1 MKHLLLLLGCCWL
14 LAFGAAGAPL
24 PVTVVRD
31 TADWTWLYQDAQV
44 LPAPAGL
51 TLADV
56 QSARWS
62 GQFVPMPKDDIPTT
76 TQDLW
81 VRCAFRSGTGTNTRW
96 LLLTQT
102 DYLDGLDV
110 YLQHSDG
117 RVEHH
122 RLASTLPYEQTHALR
137 LRPFN
142 LRLNLPPG
150 QTLTLYARLPAAYR
164 ANFAVAEQ
172 AHMLQWSREGDWT
185 MGPYF
190 GIMLALLAYNLLLF
204 FSVRDRSYLY
214 YSLYVAAF
222 AAAQLDMT
230 GYWRLLWPSPLGGL
244 GIDLRQNFILACTIF
259 FGTLTARAFLETPHL
274 LPRFDRLLRLTLL
287 LAWLP
292 VLSFL
297 TPNPNAAAWWQAGTA
312 LWTSVVLLT
321 AGTLALRAGYRPARY
336 YMVGW
341 TLLLVAVVNYYLS
354 EVDLLPHFGFWTTH
368 GVHIASALEMIL
380 LSLGLAD
387 RINLAKKDKQL
398 AQEEALRALQAKEA
412 AQSEAMTALR
422 AKQEAQSQALAVSW
436 EKEELQQ
443 RSNQELAERAAE
455 LQQAYQELQASIR
468 TSHQL
473 QELDELKTKFFTN
486 ISHELRTPL
495 TLIIS
500 PLEQL
505 LSESRQQPQAAPP
518 EYALMLRNARRL
530 LRLINQLLDI
540 ARLEAGQTQ
549 LAAAPDDLVRTVRT
563 NVLSF
568 ESLAV
573 SREVALRFASPLD
586 GLKVYFDAE
595 QLDKILYNLL
605 GNALKFT
612 PAGGQVTVSVDR
624 QADQA
629 ILRVRDTGP
638 GIPAE
643 HLPLIFDRFHQVDD
657 SRTRHHEGS
666 GIGLALVKELVA
678 LHHGHIRVSSAL
690 GQGST
695 FVVELPLGH
704 AHLQPAELRPATE
717 VPYSASELPPPRLP
731 ELEQRMNTLALA
743 PTDGEAEDDGRP
755 LVLVV
760 EDNPEMRA
768 YIQSCL
774 TAEFRV
780 LTASDGAQGL
790 EQAAATVPDLIV
802 SDLMMPR
809 VDGLELCRRLRE
821 DERVSHVPVIL
832 LTARAADEARLT
844 SFGLGADEYLTK
856 PFRPEELRVRMHNLI
871 RQRQLLRQQF
881 SRAVTLQPRAISIT
895 SADETFLK
903 RALAVVE
910 DHMADTEFSVEQ
922 FADTLA
928 LSRVQ
933 LHRKLKALTD
943 QSTSEFVRTVRL
955 RRAAALLQAQAG
967 NVAEIAEQVG
977 FGNLSYFSK
986 CFREQYQMTPSEYAA
1001 TAVLEQ

>member
-1 MKHLLLLLGCCWL
+1 MKYWLILLWGCLLLAAPASAAPPSTLL
-14 LAFGAAGAPL
+14 
-24 PVTVVRD
+24 VRD
-31 TADWTWLYQDAQV
+31 TAAWNWLYDEAWL

-51 TLADV
+51 TLAQV
-56 QSARWS
+56 QSARWAA
-62 GQFVPMPKDDIPTT
+62 QFRPLPAT
-76 TQDLW
+76 DLPATAREQW
-81 VRCAFRSGTGTNTRW
+81 LRCALTSGAANSTRW
-96 LLLTQT
+96 LLLAST
-102 DYLDGLDV
+102 DYYDGLEV
-110 YLQHSDG
+110 YLVRPDG
-117 RVEHH
+117 RVQRH
-122 RLASTLPYEQTHALR
+122 LLKSTLPYTQTHALR
-137 LRPFN
+137 LRQFN
-142 LRLNLPPG
+142 LRLDLPPG
-150 QTLTLYARLPAAYR
+150 QVLTLYARLPASAR
-164 ANFAVAEQ
+164 ASFAVVEQ
-172 AHMLQWSREGDWT
+172 AYALQWARDGDLA

-190 GIMLALLAYNLLLF
+190 GILLALLAYNLLLY
-204 FSVRDRSYLY
+204 FSVRDKSYLY

-222 AAAQLDMT
+222 TAAQLDMT
-230 GYWRLLWPSPLGGL
+230 GYWRQLWPSPLTGPEL
-244 GIDLRQNFILACTIF
+244 ELRQNFVLACTIF
-259 FGTLTARAFLETPHL
+259 FGTLTARAFLETPRL

-292 VLSFL
+292 LLSFL
-297 TPNPNAAAWWQAGTA
+297 TPDSPLAAWWQAGTA
-312 LWTSVVLLT
+312 LWTSAVLLT
-321 AGTLALRAGYRPARY
+321 AGALALRAGYRPARY

-341 TLLLVAVVNYYLS
+341 TLLLLAVVNYYLS
-354 EVDLLPHFGFWTTH
+354 QLEIIPHYGFWSTH
-368 GVHIASALEMIL
+368 GVHVASALEMIL

-387 RINLAKKDKQL
+387 RINLAKKDRQR
-398 AQEEALRALQAKEA
+398 AQEEALRALQAKDA
-412 AQSEAMTALR
+412 AQNEALTALR
-422 AKQEAQSQALAVSW
+422 EKQAAQTRALEVSR

-443 RSNQELAERAAE
+443 RSNRELAERAAE

-468 TSHQL
+468 TSHKL

-505 LSESRQQPQAAPP
+505 LSEARRRNEEPAHP

-540 ARLEAGQTQ
+540 ARLEAGQTR

-573 SREVALRFASPLD
+573 GNGVELRFESPFDALE
-586 GLKVYFDAE
+586 VYLDAE
-595 QLDKILYNLL
+595 QFDKILYNLL

-612 PAGGQVTVSVDR
+612 PAGGQVVVSVDR
-624 QADQA
+624 QAERA
-629 ILRVRDTGP
+629 VLRVRDTGP

-657 SRTRHHEGS
+657 TRTRRHEGS

-678 LHHGHIRVSSAL
+678 LHHGHIRVLSVL

-695 FVVELPLGH
+695 FVVELPLGR
-704 AHLQPAELRPATE
+704 AHLQPAELRPASDAPGE
-717 VPYSASELPPPRLP
+717 VRTSRVLP
-731 ELEQRMNTLALA
+731 ELETE
-743 PTDGEAEDDGRP
+743 PTNSFEPQPAATANAEDARP

-768 YIQSCL
+768 YIHSCL
-774 TAEFRV
+774 AAEFRV
-780 LTASDGAQGL
+780 LTADDGEQGL
-790 EQAAATVPDLIV
+790 ERAVAAVPDLVV
-802 SDLMMPR
+802 SDLMMPQI
-809 VDGLELCRRLRE
+809 DGLELCRRLRE
-821 DERVSHVPVIL
+821 DERTSHVPVVL
-832 LTARAADEARLT
+832 LTARAGDEDRLL

-856 PFRPEELRVRMHNLI
+856 PFRPEELRVRLHNLV
-871 RQRQLLRQQF
+871 RQRALLRQRF
-881 SRAVTLQPRAISIT
+881 GRAVTLQPRDISIT
-895 SADETFLK
+895 SADEAFLH

-910 DHMADTEFSVEQ
+910 EHMADTGFSVEQ
-922 FADTLA
+922 FADAMA

-955 RRAAALLQAQAG
+955 RRAAALLLAQVG
-967 NVAEIAEQVG
+967 NVAEVAEQVG

-986 CFREQYQMTPSEYAA
+986 CFRELYQQTPSEYAA
-1001 TAVLEQ
+1001 GAVV

>member
-1 MKHLLLLLGCCWL
+1 M
-14 LAFGAAGAPL
+14 AAPG

-31 TADWTWLYQDAQV
+31 TAAWNWLYQDAQV

-51 TLADV
+51 TLAEV
-56 QSARWS
+56 QSARWA
-62 GQFVPMPKDDIPTT
+62 GQFRALPKADLPATA
-76 TQDLW
+76 QDQW
-81 VRCAFRSGTGTNTRW
+81 IRCAVQSGTKAGTRW
-96 LLLTQT
+96 LLLVST
-102 DYLDGLDV
+102 DYLDGLEV
-110 YLQHSDG
+110 YLQRPGGPSRRH
-117 RVEHH
+117 V
-122 RLASTLPYEQTHALR
+122 LTSTAPYAQTHALQLR
-137 LRPFN
+137 QFNLQLDLRPGEP
-142 LRLNLPPG
+142 LL
-150 QTLTLYARLPAAYR
+150 LYARLPARQRAY
-164 ANFAVAEQ
+164 FAVVEQ
-172 AHMLQWSREGDWT
+172 AHVLQTAREGDLT

-190 GIMLALLAYNLLLF
+190 GILLALLAYNLLLY
-204 FSVRDRSYLY
+204 FSVRDKSYLY

-222 AAAQLDMT
+222 TAAQLDMT
-230 GYWRLLWPSPLGGL
+230 GYWRQLWPSNLSGAGL
-244 GIDLRQNFILACTIF
+244 DLRQNFILACTIF
-259 FGTLTARAFLETPHL
+259 FGTLTARAFLETPRL

-297 TPNPNAAAWWQAGTA
+297 TPDSQAAAWWQAGTA

-354 EVDLLPHFGFWTTH
+354 QVELIPHFGFWSTH
-368 GVHIASALEMIL
+368 GVHVASAVEMIL

-387 RINLAKKDKQL
+387 RINLAKKDKQR
-398 AQEEALRALQAKEA
+398 AQEEVLRALQAKEA
-412 AQSEAMTALR
+412 AQREALAAMQE
-422 AKQEAQSQALAVSW
+422 KQVAQTQALEVSR

-443 RSNQELAERAAE
+443 RSNQELAARAAE

-505 LSESRQQPQAAPP
+505 LSETRQRHEEAAHP

-540 ARLEAGQTQ
+540 ARLEAGQTR
-549 LAAAPDDLVRTVRT
+549 LAAAPDDLVRAVRT

-568 ESLAV
+568 EPLAV
-573 SREVALRFASPLD
+573 GNEVQLRFESPLEA
-586 GLKVYFDAE
+586 LEVYFDGE

-612 PAGGQVTVSVDR
+612 PAGGQVVVSVER
-624 QADQA
+624 QAERA
-629 ILRVRDTGP
+629 VLRVRDTGP

-657 SRTRHHEGS
+657 SRTRRHEGS

-678 LHHGHIRVSSAL
+678 LHHGHIRVSSVP
-690 GQGST
+690 GQGTT
-695 FVVELPLGH
+695 FVVELPLGK
-704 AHLQPAELRPATE
+704 AHLQPDELRPATDAAD
-717 VPYSASELPPPRLP
+717 SI
-731 ELEQRMNTLALA
+731 
-743 PTDGEAEDDGRP
+743 EAELLTFELDKTTDNLPIPAAPAADADADDARP

-774 TAEFRV
+774 TVEFRV
-780 LTASDGAQGL
+780 LTADDGEQGL
-790 EQAAATVPDLIV
+790 ERAIATVPDLVV

-809 VDGLELCRRLRE
+809 LDGLELCRRLRA
-821 DERVSHVPVIL
+821 DERTSHVPVIL
-832 LTARAADEARLT
+832 LTARAGDEARLT

-871 RQRQLLRQQF
+871 RQRELLRQRF
-881 SRAVTLQPRAISIT
+881 SRAVTLQPRDISIT
-895 SADETFLK
+895 SADEAFLN
-903 RALAVVE
+903 RALGVVE
-910 DHMADTEFSVEQ
+910 ERMADADFSVEQ
-922 FADTLA
+922 FADLMA

-955 RRAAALLQAQAG
+955 RRAAALLLAQAG

-986 CFREQYQMTPSEYAA
+986 CFREQYQQTPSEYAA
-1001 TAVLEQ
+1001 KAEVEQ

>member
-14 LAFGAAGAPL
+14 LAFGAEAALL

-31 TADWTWLYQDAQV
+31 TAEWTWLYHDAQV

-51 TLADV
+51 TLAEV
-56 QSARWS
+56 QSGRWA
-62 GQFVPMPKDDIPTT
+62 GQFVPMPGAQLPATA
-76 TQDLW
+76 QDQW
-81 VRCAFRSGTGTNTRW
+81 VRCAFRSGTGTDTRW
-96 LLLTQT
+96 LLLVQT

-110 YLQHSDG
+110 YLQRPDG
-117 RVEHH
+117 RTDHQ
-122 RLASTLPYEQTHALR
+122 RLTSTLPYEQTHALR

-164 ANFAVAEQ
+164 VNFAVVEQ
-172 AHMLQWSREGDWT
+172 ASMLQWSREGDWT

-214 YSLYVAAF
+214 YALYVAAF
-222 AAAQLDMT
+222 TAAQLDMT
-230 GYWRLLWPSPLGGL
+230 GYWRQLWPSTLDRVGL
-244 GIDLRQNFILACTIF
+244 DLRQNFILACTIF
-259 FGTLTARAFLETPHL
+259 FGTLTARAFLETPRL

-297 TPNPNAAAWWQAGTA
+297 TPDPNAAAWWQAGTA

-354 EVDLLPHFGFWTTH
+354 EVGLIPHFGFWTTH

-387 RINLAKKDKQL
+387 RINLAKKDRQL

-412 AQSEAMTALR
+412 AQNETVTALR
-422 AKQEAQSQALAVSW
+422 AQQTAQSRALEVSR

-455 LQQAYQELQASIR
+455 LQRAYQELQASIR

-505 LSESRQQPQAAPP
+505 LSESRQQAEAAPP

-540 ARLEAGQTQ
+540 ARLEAGQTR
-549 LAAAPDDLVRTVRT
+549 LSAAPDDLVRTVRT

-568 ESLAV
+568 DSLAV
-573 SREVALRFASPLD
+573 SREVALHFESPLD
-586 GLKVYFDAE
+586 ALEVYFDAE

-624 QADQA
+624 QASQA

-690 GQGST
+690 GQGTT

-704 AHLQPAELRPATE
+704 AHLQPSELRPATE
-717 VPYSASELPPPRLP
+717 ALNPDAQPPRLLP
-731 ELEQRMNTLALA
+731 ELEPQAA
-743 PTDGEAEDDGRP
+743 AVSVPVAAGEAEDDGRP

-780 LTASDGAQGL
+780 QTADDGEQGL
-790 EQAAATVPDLIV
+790 ERAAVIVPDLIV

-809 VDGLELCRRLRE
+809 LDGLELCRRLRE
-821 DERVSHVPVIL
+821 DERISHVPVIL

-871 RQRQLLRQQF
+871 RQRALLRQRF
-881 SRAVTLQPRAISIT
+881 GRAVTLQPRDISIT
-895 SADETFLK
+895 SADEAFLK

-910 DHMADTEFSVEQ
+910 DRMADTDFSVEQ

-955 RRAAALLQAQAG
+955 RRAAALLLAQAG

-1001 TAVLEQ
+1001 NAVLEQ

>member
-1 MKHLLLLLGCCWL
+1 MKHLLLLLGSCWL
-14 LAFGAAGAPL
+14 LAFGAVAAPN
-24 PVTVVRD
+24 PITTVRD
-31 TADWTWLYQDAQV
+31 TAALTWLYQDAE
-44 LPAPAGL
+44 LLAAPSGL

-56 QSARWS
+56 QSARWA
-62 GQFVPMPKDDIPTT
+62 GQFRPMAKAELPASARE
-76 TQDLW
+76 QW
-81 VRCAFRSGTGTNTRW
+81 VRCAVRSGTAATTRW
-96 LLLTQT
+96 LLLVST
-102 DYLDGLDV
+102 DYLDGLEI
-110 YLQHSDG
+110 YLQRPG
-117 RVEHH
+117 AAARRVV
-122 RLASTLPYEQTHALR
+122 LKSTLPFEQTHALP
-137 LRPFN
+137 LRQFN
-142 LRLNLPPG
+142 LRLDLSPDEP
-150 QTLTLYARLPAAYR
+150 LLLYARLPARQRVY
-164 ANFAVAEQ
+164 FAVAEQ
-172 AHMLQWSREGDWT
+172 AHALQAARDGDLT

-204 FSVRDRSYLY
+204 FSVRDKSYLY

-222 AAAQLDMT
+222 TAAQLDMT
-230 GYWRLLWPSPLGGL
+230 GYWRQLWPSSLTGAEL
-244 GIDLRQNFILACTIF
+244 DLRQNFVLACTIF
-259 FGTLTARAFLETPHL
+259 FGTLTARAFLETPRM
-274 LPRFDRLLRLTLL
+274 LPRFDRLLRLTLV

-292 VLSFL
+292 LLSFL
-297 TPNPNAAAWWQAGTA
+297 TPDSQASAWWQAGTA
-312 LWTSVVLLT
+312 LWTSFVLLT

-354 EVDLLPHFGFWTTH
+354 QVELIPHFGFWSTH
-368 GVHIASALEMIL
+368 GVHVASALEMIL

-412 AQSEAMTALR
+412 AQNE
-422 AKQEAQSQALAVSW
+422 ALAAMREKQAAQTRALEVSR
-436 EKEELQQ
+436 EKEELQH
-443 RSNQELAERAAE
+443 RSNQELAARAAE

-505 LSESRQQPQAAPP
+505 LSEARQRHEEAAHP

-540 ARLEAGQTQ
+540 ARLEAGQTR

-573 SREVALRFASPLD
+573 GNEVELRFESPLEE
-586 GLKVYFDAE
+586 LEVYFDAE

-612 PAGGQVTVSVDR
+612 PAGGQVVVSVDR
-624 QADQA
+624 QAERA
-629 ILRVRDTGP
+629 VLRVRDTGP

-657 SRTRHHEGS
+657 SRTRRHEGS

-678 LHHGHIRVSSAL
+678 LHHGHIRVSSVL
-690 GQGST
+690 GQGTT
-695 FVVELPLGH
+695 FVVELPLGA
-704 AHLQPAELRPATE
+704 AHLQPEELRPAADAT
-717 VPYSASELPPPRLP
+717 
-731 ELEQRMNTLALA
+731 TLADMGPGQVASLLRHA
-743 PTDGEAEDDGRP
+743 PETALPLSSAAPEDEARP

-768 YIQSCL
+768 YIHSCL
-774 TAEFRV
+774 AAEFRV
-780 LTASDGAQGL
+780 LTADDGEQGL
-790 EQAAATVPDLIV
+790 AQAVAVVPDLIV
-802 SDLMMPR
+802 SDLMMPKM
-809 VDGLELCRRLRE
+809 DGLELCRQLRA
-821 DERVSHVPVIL
+821 DERTSHVPVIL
-832 LTARAADEARLT
+832 LTARAGDEARLT

-856 PFRPEELRVRMHNLI
+856 PFRPEELRVRMHSLI
-871 RQRQLLRQQF
+871 RQRELLRQRF
-881 SRAVTLQPRAISIT
+881 GRAVTLQPRDISIT
-895 SADETFLK
+895 SADEAFLN

-910 DHMADTEFSVEQ
+910 ERMADADFSVEQ
-922 FADTLA
+922 FADAMA

-955 RRAAALLQAQAG
+955 RRAAALLLAQAG
-967 NVAEIAEQVG
+967 NVAEVAEQVG

-986 CFREQYQMTPSEYAA
+986 CFREQYHQTPSEYAA
-1001 TAVLEQ
+1001 GAAVEH

>member
-1 MKHLLLLLGCCWL
+1 MKHLLLLLGSCWL
-14 LAFGAAGAPL
+14 LVVGAVAAPG

-31 TADWTWLYQDAQV
+31 TAAWNWLYENAQV
-44 LPAPAGL
+44 LPAPASL
-51 TLADV
+51 TLAEV
-56 QSARWS
+56 QSARWAE
-62 GQFVPMPKDDIPTT
+62 QFRPLPKADLPATA
-76 TQDLW
+76 QDQW
-81 VRCAFRSGTGTNTRW
+81 IRCAVQSGTNAGTRW
-96 LLLTQT
+96 LLLVST
-102 DYLDGLDV
+102 DYLDGLEV
-110 YLQHSDG
+110 YLQRPGGPARRH
-117 RVEHH
+117 V
-122 RLASTLPYEQTHALR
+122 LTSTAPYAQTHALQLR
-137 LRPFN
+137 QFNLQLDLRPDEP
-142 LRLNLPPG
+142 LLV
-150 QTLTLYARLPAAYR
+150 YARLPAQQR
-164 ANFAVAEQ
+164 AHLAVVEQ
-172 AHMLQWSREGDWT
+172 AHVLQTAREGDLT

-190 GIMLALLAYNLLLF
+190 GILLALLAYNLLLY
-204 FSVRDRSYLY
+204 FSVRDKSYLY

-230 GYWRLLWPSPLGGL
+230 GYWRQLWPSSLSGAGL
-244 GIDLRQNFILACTIF
+244 DLRQNFILACTIF
-259 FGTLTARAFLETPHL
+259 FGTLTARAFLETPRL

-297 TPNPNAAAWWQAGTA
+297 TPDSQAAAWWQAGTA

-354 EVDLLPHFGFWTTH
+354 QVELIPHFGFWSTH
-368 GVHIASALEMIL
+368 GVHVASALEMIL

-387 RINLAKKDKQL
+387 RINLAKKDRQL
-398 AQEEALRALQAKEA
+398 AQEAALRAAQAQQA
-412 AQSEAMTALR
+412 AQRETLAAMQEKQVAQTRAL
-422 AKQEAQSQALAVSW
+422 EVSR

-443 RSNQELAERAAE
+443 RSNQELAARAAE

-505 LSESRQQPQAAPP
+505 LSEARQRPQQAAPP

-540 ARLEAGQTQ
+540 ARLEAGQTR
-549 LAAAPDDLVRTVRT
+549 LAAAPDDLVRAVRT

-573 SREVALRFASPLD
+573 GNEVELRFESPLEA
-586 GLKVYFDAE
+586 LEVYFDAE

-612 PAGGQVTVSVDR
+612 PAGGQVVVSVER
-624 QADQA
+624 QAERA
-629 ILRVRDTGP
+629 VLRVRDTGP

-657 SRTRHHEGS
+657 SRTRRHEGS

-678 LHHGHIRVSSAL
+678 LHHGYIRVSSVP
-690 GQGST
+690 GQGTT
-695 FVVELPLGH
+695 FVVELPLGT
-704 AHLQPAELRPATE
+704 AHLQPDELQTVADAVVAARPGAHLLPAELDRPPA
-717 VPYSASELPPPRLP
+717 
-731 ELEQRMNTLALA
+731 A
-743 PTDGEAEDDGRP
+743 PAAADADADDARP

-780 LTASDGAQGL
+780 LTADDGEQGL
-790 EQAAATVPDLIV
+790 EQAIATVPDLIV

-809 VDGLELCRRLRE
+809 MDGLELCRRLRE
-821 DERVSHVPVIL
+821 DERTSHVPVIL
-832 LTARAADEARLT
+832 LTARAGDEARLT

-871 RQRQLLRQQF
+871 RQRELLRQRF
-881 SRAVTLQPRAISIT
+881 GRAVTLQPRDISIT
-895 SADETFLK
+895 SADEVFLN
-903 RALAVVE
+903 RALGVVE
-910 DHMADTEFSVEQ
+910 ERLADADFSVEQ
-922 FADTLA
+922 FADAMA

-955 RRAAALLQAQAG
+955 RRAAALLLAQAG

-986 CFREQYQMTPSEYAA
+986 CFREQYRQTPSEFAA
-1001 TAVLEQ
+1001 NAVVEQ

>member
-1 MKHLLLLLGCCWL
+1 MKQLLLCMWGWL
-14 LAFGAAGAPL
+14 LLAGSAAAAPL

-31 TADWTWLYQDAQV
+31 TAAWNWLYEDAQV
-44 LPAPAGL
+44 LEAPAGL
-51 TLADV
+51 TLAQV
-56 QSARWS
+56 QSARWAR
-62 GQFVPMPKDDIPTT
+62 QFRPFAETETAAAAGEQWI
-76 TQDLW
+76 
-81 VRCAFRSGTGTNTRW
+81 RCGLRSGTPAGTRW
-96 LLLTQT
+96 LLLAQT
-102 DYLDGLDV
+102 DYLDGLEV
-110 YLQHSDG
+110 YLQRPDG
-117 RVEHH
+117 TVKRH
-122 RLASTLPYEQTHALR
+122 LLTSTLPYAQTHALR

-142 LRLNLPPG
+142 LHLDLTPDD
-150 QTLTLYARLPAAYR
+150 TLQLYARLPAGRRVY
-164 ANFAVAEQ
+164 FAVAEQ
-172 AHMLQWSREGDWT
+172 ASALQWAREGDWT

-190 GIMLALLAYNLLLF
+190 GIMLALLAYNLLLYL
-204 FSVRDRSYLY
+204 SVRDKSYLY

-222 AAAQLDMT
+222 SAAQLDMT
-230 GYWRLLWPSPLGGL
+230 GYWRQLWPSPLTGFEL
-244 GIDLRQNFILACTIF
+244 DVRQNLVLACTIF
-259 FGTLTARAFLETPHL
+259 FGTLTARAFLETPRL

-287 LAWLP
+287 LAWAPALTI
-292 VLSFL
+292 L
-297 TPNPNAAAWWQAGTA
+297 TPSPQAATWWQAGTA

-341 TLLLVAVVNYYLS
+341 TLLLLAVVNYYLS
-354 EVDLLPHFGFWTTH
+354 EVGLIPHFGFWTTH

-387 RINLAKKDKQL
+387 RINLAKRDRQL
-398 AQEEALRALQAKEA
+398 AQEEAMRALQAKEA
-412 AQSEAMTALR
+412 AQG
-422 AKQEAQSQALAVSW
+422 QALAALHEKQAAQEQALRVSR

-505 LSESRQQPQAAPP
+505 LTEARQQPAQATRP

-530 LRLINQLLDI
+530 LQLINQLLDI
-540 ARLEAGQTQ
+540 ARLEAGQTR
-549 LAAAPDDLVRTVRT
+549 LAAAPTDLVRTVRT

-568 ESLAV
+568 DSLAV
-573 SREVALRFASPLD
+573 SHDVNLHFESSLPELEV
-586 GLKVYFDAE
+586 YIDAD
-595 QLDKILYNLL
+595 QFDKILYNLL

-612 PAGGQVTVSVDR
+612 PAGGQVTVSVEQ
-624 QADQA
+624 QAGHA
-629 ILRVRDTGP
+629 VLRVRDTGV

-657 SRTRHHEGS
+657 SRTRRHEGS

-678 LHHGHIRVSSAL
+678 LHHGHIRASSVL
-690 GQGST
+690 GEGTT
-695 FVVELPLGH
+695 FVVELPLGR
-704 AHLQPAELRPATE
+704 AHLQADELRPADQ
-717 VPYSASELPPPRLP
+717 PAAALAPPAVSLP
-731 ELEQRMNTLALA
+731 ELSAGAPLPEAAEAAEQ
-743 PTDGEAEDDGRP
+743 P

-760 EDNPEMRA
+760 EDNPEMRE
-768 YIQSCL
+768 YIRGCL
-774 TAEFRV
+774 AAEFRV
-780 LTASDGAQGL
+780 LTAEDGEQGL
-790 EQAAATVPDLIV
+790 ARIVAAVPDLVV

-809 VDGLELCRRLRE
+809 MDGLELCRRLRE
-821 DERVSHVPVIL
+821 DERTSHIPVIL
-832 LTARAADEARLT
+832 LTARAGDEARLT

-871 RQRQLLRQQF
+871 RQRQLLRQRF
-881 SRAVTLQPRAISIT
+881 GRAVTLQPRDISIT
-895 SADETFLK
+895 SADETFLN
-903 RALAVVE
+903 RAMAVVE
-910 DHMADTEFSVEQ
+910 QHMADADFSVEQ
-922 FADTLA
+922 FADHMA
-928 LSRVQ
+928 MSRVQ

-967 NVAEIAEQVG
+967 NVAEVAEQVG

-986 CFREQYQMTPSEYAA
+986 CFREQYLMTPSEYAA
-1001 TAVLEQ
+1001 QAPVPV

>member
-14 LAFGAAGAPL
+14 LGFGAGAAPL

-31 TADWTWLYQDAQV
+31 TTDWTWLYHDAQV

-51 TLADV
+51 SLDQV
-56 QSARWS
+56 QSGRWA
-62 GQFVPMPKDDIPTT
+62 GQWRPLLNTAVPATA
-76 TQDLW
+76 QDLW
-81 VRCAFRSGTGTNTRW
+81 LRCAFRSGTGTATRW
-96 LLLTQT
+96 LLLAQT

-110 YLQHSDG
+110 YLQHPDG

-122 RLASTLPYEQTHALR
+122 LLNSTLPYAQTHALP

-142 LRLNLPPG
+142 LRLSLPPG
-150 QTLTLYARLPAAYR
+150 QTLTLYARVPTAYR
-164 ANFAVAEQ
+164 ATFAVAEQ
-172 AHMLQWSREGDWT
+172 ASILQWSRAGDWL

-190 GIMLALLAYNLLLF
+190 GVMLALLVYNLLLF

-214 YSLYVAAF
+214 YALYVTAF
-222 AAAQLDMT
+222 TAAQLDMT
-230 GYWRLLWPSPLGGL
+230 GYWRLLWPSALSGF
-244 GIDLRQNFILACTIF
+244 GIDLRQNFVLACTIF
-259 FGTLTARAFLETPHL
+259 FGTLTARAFLETPRM
-274 LPRFDRLLRLTLL
+274 LPRFDRLLRLTLV

-292 VLSFL
+292 LLSFL
-297 TPNPNAAAWWQAGTA
+297 TPSPQAAPWWQAGTA
-312 LWTSVVLLT
+312 LWTSAVLLT

-354 EVDLLPHFGFWTTH
+354 EVGLLPRFGFWTTH
-368 GVHIASALEMIL
+368 GVHVASALEMVL

-387 RINLAKKDKQL
+387 RINLAKKDKQQ
-398 AQEEALRALQAKEA
+398 AQDEALRALQAKEA
-412 AQSEAMTALR
+412 AQTEALAALQD
-422 AKQEAQSQALAVSW
+422 KQAAQSRALAVSQ
-436 EKEELQQ
+436 EKEELQL

-505 LSESRQQPQAAPP
+505 LSESRQPGAAAPPP

-549 LAAAPDDLVRTVRT
+549 LSAAPDDLVRTVRT

-573 SREVALRFASPLD
+573 SREVALRFESPLD
-586 GLKVYFDAE
+586 ALEVYFDAE
-595 QLDKILYNLL
+595 QFDKILYNLL

-678 LHHGHIRVSSAL
+678 LHHGRIRVSSGL
-690 GQGST
+690 GQGTT

-704 AHLQPAELRPATE
+704 AHLAATELRPATE
-717 VPYSASELPPPRLP
+717 VARPAPLPT
-731 ELEQRMNTLALA
+731 ELAL
-743 PTDGEAEDDGRP
+743 PTETPNLPAADGETGDDHRP

-760 EDNPEMRA
+760 EDNPEMRI

-774 TAEFRV
+774 AAEFRV
-780 LTASDGAQGL
+780 LTANDGEQGL
-790 EQAAATVPDLIV
+790 ERAATIIPDLIV
-802 SDLMMPR
+802 SDLMMPHL
-809 VDGLELCRRLRE
+809 DGLELCRRLRE
-821 DERVSHVPVIL
+821 DERISHVPVIL

-856 PFRPEELRVRMHNLI
+856 PFRPEELRVRIHNLI
-871 RQRQLLRQQF
+871 RQRHLLRQRF
-881 SRAVTLQPRAISIT
+881 GRAVTLQPRDISIT
-895 SADETFLK
+895 SADETFLN

-910 DHMADTEFSVEQ
+910 EHLADADFSVEQ
-922 FADTLA
+922 FADSMA

-933 LHRKLKALTD
+933 LHRKLKAITD
-943 QSTSEFVRTVRL
+943 QSTSEFVRTIRL

-986 CFREQYQMTPSEYAA
+986 CFREQYHMTPSEYAA
-1001 TAVLEQ
+1001 SAVVEQ